1 MILELTITLAK
12 VLFIVG
18 LTVGFFAP
26 VLTWVERKQSAIMQ
40 DRIGANRADIMGFT
54 ALGLFHAI
62 ADAIK
67 MFTKEDFI
75 PQGANRFLHTLSPII
90 ALIPAIL
97 TFAVVP
103 FGGQYELWGTK
114 INLVISDLDVGLLF
128 VFAIASI
135 ATYGYVIAG
144 WASNNNWSLL
154 GSMRTASQ
162 MISYEVTMGLT
173 IVGVLMVYGTMKLT
187 EIGAAQE
194 DFLNWGDLY
203 KDQDKKWSNIM
214 NIIVNNVFQTDDVQL
229 LTVLKNFFSK
239 RQDKIEDHKS
249 SKSHTGKRPPRFAP
263 GGQSTQMIVGA
274 DGSNDK
280 IILGRSVNL
289 YAAQKLRRVYYSA
302 FSPIPD
308 ASAVLPLKP
317 APLIREHR
325 LYQADWLLRFYGFQL
340 DEILEGTKDDMLDM
354 DHDPKMAWALKNRH
368 LFPVDLNRADK
379 NMLLRVP
386 GLGAVTV
393 KKILSIRRY
402 ANLSWYDLVK
412 MRLPLNKLKPF
423 ITVNDYKPAIH
434 ILDSQNLGL
443 LLKEPKQMELFGASE

>member
-194 DFLNWGDLY
+194 DFLNWGFFLQPVGFFMFLAASIAENKRIPFDAPEAESELVAGY
-203 KDQDKKWSNIM
+203 FTEYSGLKFGMFFMSEFIEM
-214 NIIVNNVFQTDDVQL
+214 VTIGAIVTILFFGAWHIPFLSSTTLLSWLDFLGTNWATLALMLIHIGVFFAKVI
-229 LTVLKNFFSK
+229 FFIWFQMTI
-239 RQDKIEDHKS
+239 RW
-249 SKSHTGKRPPRFAP
+249 TLPRFRYDQIMKL
-263 GGQSTQMIVGA
+263 GW
-274 DGSNDK
+274 K
-280 IILGRSVNL
+280 IL
-289 YAAQKLRRVYYSA
+289 
-302 FSPIPD
+302 
-308 ASAVLPLKP
+308 LPLSL
-317 APLIREHR
+317 ANILITG
-325 LYQADWLLRFYGFQL
+325 LV
-340 DEILEGTKDDMLDM
+340 ILVV
-354 DHDPKMAWALKNRH
+354 H
-368 LFPVDLNRADK
+368 
-379 NMLLRVP
+379 
-386 GLGAVTV
+386 
-393 KKILSIRRY
+393 
-402 ANLSWYDLVK
+402 
-412 MRLPLNKLKPF
+412 
-423 ITVNDYKPAIH
+423 
-434 ILDSQNLGL
+434 
-443 LLKEPKQMELFGASE
+443 

>member
-12 VLFIVG
+12 ILFIIG

-90 ALIPAIL
+90 AVIPAIL

-194 DFLNWGDLY
+194 DFLNWGFFLQPVGFFMFLAASIAENKRIPFDAPEAESELVAGY
-203 KDQDKKWSNIM
+203 FTEYSGLKFGMFFMSEFIEM
-214 NIIVNNVFQTDDVQL
+214 VTIGAIVTILFFGAWHIPFLSSATLLSWLDFLGTNWATLALMLIHIGVFFAKVI
-229 LTVLKNFFSK
+229 FFIWFQMTI
-239 RQDKIEDHKS
+239 RW
-249 SKSHTGKRPPRFAP
+249 TLPRFRYDQIMKL
-263 GGQSTQMIVGA
+263 GW
-274 DGSNDK
+274 K
-280 IILGRSVNL
+280 IL
-289 YAAQKLRRVYYSA
+289 
-302 FSPIPD
+302 
-308 ASAVLPLKP
+308 LPLSL
-317 APLIREHR
+317 AN
-325 LYQADWLLRFYGFQL
+325 
-340 DEILEGTKDDMLDM
+340 ILVT
-354 DHDPKMAWALKNRH
+354 
-368 LFPVDLNRADK
+368 
-379 NMLLRVP
+379 
-386 GLGAVTV
+386 GLV
-393 KKILSIRRY
+393 IL
-402 ANLSWYDLVK
+402 
-412 MRLPLNKLKPF
+412 
-423 ITVNDYKPAIH
+423 AI
-434 ILDSQNLGL
+434 Q
-443 LLKEPKQMELFGASE
+443 

>member
-1 MILELTITLAK
+1 MILELSITLVK
-12 VLFIVG
+12 ILFIIAM
-18 LTVGFFAP
+18 TVGFFAP

-40 DRIGANRADIMGFT
+40 DRVGANRADILGFT

-90 ALIPAIL
+90 AVIPAIL

-135 ATYGYVIAG
+135 ATYGYVISG

-194 DFLNWGDLY
+194 DFLNWGFFLQPVGFFMFLAASIAENKRIPFDAPEAESELVAGY
-203 KDQDKKWSNIM
+203 FTEYSGLKFGMFFMSEFIEMVTIGAIVTILFFGAWHIPFLPSATLLSWLDFLGTNWANVVLMLIHMGVFWAKVVFFIWFQMTIRWTLPRFRYDQIMKLGWKILLPLSLANILVTG
-214 NIIVNNVFQTDDVQL
+214 IVILIVN
-229 LTVLKNFFSK
+229 
-239 RQDKIEDHKS
+239 
-249 SKSHTGKRPPRFAP
+249 
-263 GGQSTQMIVGA
+263 
-274 DGSNDK
+274 
-280 IILGRSVNL
+280 
-289 YAAQKLRRVYYSA
+289 
-302 FSPIPD
+302 
-308 ASAVLPLKP
+308 
-317 APLIREHR
+317 
-325 LYQADWLLRFYGFQL
+325 
-340 DEILEGTKDDMLDM
+340 
-354 DHDPKMAWALKNRH
+354 
-368 LFPVDLNRADK
+368 
-379 NMLLRVP
+379 
-386 GLGAVTV
+386 
-393 KKILSIRRY
+393 
-402 ANLSWYDLVK
+402 
-412 MRLPLNKLKPF
+412 
-423 ITVNDYKPAIH
+423 
-434 ILDSQNLGL
+434 
-443 LLKEPKQMELFGASE
+443 

>member
-194 DFLNWGDLY
+194 DFLNWGFFLQPVGFFMFLAASIAENKRIPFDAPEAESELVAGY
-203 KDQDKKWSNIM
+203 FTEYSGLKFGMFFMAEFIEM
-214 NIIVNNVFQTDDVQL
+214 VTIGAIVTILFFGAWHIPFLSSATLLSWLDFLGTNWATLALMLIHIGVFFAKVI
-229 LTVLKNFFSK
+229 FFIWFQMTI
-239 RQDKIEDHKS
+239 RW
-249 SKSHTGKRPPRFAP
+249 TLPRFRYDQIMKL
-263 GGQSTQMIVGA
+263 GW
-274 DGSNDK
+274 K
-280 IILGRSVNL
+280 IL
-289 YAAQKLRRVYYSA
+289 
-302 FSPIPD
+302 
-308 ASAVLPLKP
+308 LPLSL
-317 APLIREHR
+317 ANILITG
-325 LYQADWLLRFYGFQL
+325 LVILL
-340 DEILEGTKDDMLDM
+340 
-354 DHDPKMAWALKNRH
+354 
-368 LFPVDLNRADK
+368 
-379 NMLLRVP
+379 
-386 GLGAVTV
+386 
-393 KKILSIRRY
+393 
-402 ANLSWYDLVK
+402 
-412 MRLPLNKLKPF
+412 
-423 ITVNDYKPAIH
+423 VN
-434 ILDSQNLGL
+434 
-443 LLKEPKQMELFGASE
+443 

>member
-1 MILELTITLAK
+1 MILELSITLVK
-12 VLFIVG
+12 ILFIIAM
-18 LTVGFFAP
+18 TVGFFAP

-40 DRIGANRADIMGFT
+40 DRVGANRADILGFT

-90 ALIPAIL
+90 AVIPAIL

-135 ATYGYVIAG
+135 ATYGYVISG

-194 DFLNWGDLY
+194 DFLNWGFFLQPVGFFMFLAASIAENKRIPFDAPEAESELVAGY
-203 KDQDKKWSNIM
+203 FTEYSGLKFGMFFMSEFIEMVTIGAIVTILFFGAWHIPFLPSATLLSWLDFLGTNWANVVLMLIHMGVFWAKVVFFIWFQMTIRWTLPRFRYDQIM
-214 NIIVNNVFQTDDVQL
+214 KLGWKILLPLSLANVLVTGIVILIVN
-229 LTVLKNFFSK
+229 
-239 RQDKIEDHKS
+239 
-249 SKSHTGKRPPRFAP
+249 
-263 GGQSTQMIVGA
+263 
-274 DGSNDK
+274 
-280 IILGRSVNL
+280 
-289 YAAQKLRRVYYSA
+289 
-302 FSPIPD
+302 
-308 ASAVLPLKP
+308 
-317 APLIREHR
+317 
-325 LYQADWLLRFYGFQL
+325 
-340 DEILEGTKDDMLDM
+340 
-354 DHDPKMAWALKNRH
+354 
-368 LFPVDLNRADK
+368 
-379 NMLLRVP
+379 
-386 GLGAVTV
+386 
-393 KKILSIRRY
+393 
-402 ANLSWYDLVK
+402 
-412 MRLPLNKLKPF
+412 
-423 ITVNDYKPAIH
+423 
-434 ILDSQNLGL
+434 
-443 LLKEPKQMELFGASE
+443 

>member
-12 VLFIVG
+12 ILFIIG

-114 INLVISDLDVGLLF
+114 VNLVISDLDVGLLF

-173 IVGVLMVYGTMKLT
+173 IVGVLMVYGTLKLT

-194 DFLNWGDLY
+194 DFLNWGFFLQPVGFFMFLAASIAENKRIPFDAPEAESELVAGY
-203 KDQDKKWSNIM
+203 FTEYSGLKFGMFFMSEFIEM
-214 NIIVNNVFQTDDVQL
+214 VTIGAIVTILFFGAWHIPFLSSTTLLSWLDFLGTNWATLALMLIHIGVFFAKVI
-229 LTVLKNFFSK
+229 FFIWFQMTI
-239 RQDKIEDHKS
+239 RW
-249 SKSHTGKRPPRFAP
+249 TLPRFRYDQIMKL
-263 GGQSTQMIVGA
+263 GW
-274 DGSNDK
+274 K
-280 IILGRSVNL
+280 IL
-289 YAAQKLRRVYYSA
+289 
-302 FSPIPD
+302 
-308 ASAVLPLKP
+308 LPLSL
-317 APLIREHR
+317 ANILITG
-325 LYQADWLLRFYGFQL
+325 LV
-340 DEILEGTKDDMLDM
+340 IL
-354 DHDPKMAWALKNRH
+354 
-368 LFPVDLNRADK
+368 
-379 NMLLRVP
+379 
-386 GLGAVTV
+386 AV
-393 KKILSIRRY
+393 
-402 ANLSWYDLVK
+402 
-412 MRLPLNKLKPF
+412 
-423 ITVNDYKPAIH
+423 H
-434 ILDSQNLGL
+434 
-443 LLKEPKQMELFGASE
+443 

>member
-12 VLFIVG
+12 ILFVIG

-90 ALIPAIL
+90 AVIPAIL

-162 MISYEVTMGLT
+162 MISYEVTLGLT
-173 IVGVLMVYGTMKLT
+173 IVGVLMVYGTLKLT

-194 DFLNWGDLY
+194 DFLNWGFFLQPVGFFMFLAASIAENKRIPFDAPEAESELVAGY
-203 KDQDKKWSNIM
+203 FTEYSGLKFGMFFMSEFIEM
-214 NIIVNNVFQTDDVQL
+214 VTIGAIVTILFFGAWHIPFLSSATLLSWLDFLGTNWATLALMLIHIGVFFAKVI
-229 LTVLKNFFSK
+229 FFIWFQMTI
-239 RQDKIEDHKS
+239 RW
-249 SKSHTGKRPPRFAP
+249 TLPRFRYDQIMKL
-263 GGQSTQMIVGA
+263 GW
-274 DGSNDK
+274 K
-280 IILGRSVNL
+280 IL
-289 YAAQKLRRVYYSA
+289 
-302 FSPIPD
+302 
-308 ASAVLPLKP
+308 LPLSL
-317 APLIREHR
+317 ANILITG
-325 LYQADWLLRFYGFQL
+325 LV
-340 DEILEGTKDDMLDM
+340 ILIV
-354 DHDPKMAWALKNRH
+354 H
-368 LFPVDLNRADK
+368 
-379 NMLLRVP
+379 
-386 GLGAVTV
+386 
-393 KKILSIRRY
+393 
-402 ANLSWYDLVK
+402 
-412 MRLPLNKLKPF
+412 
-423 ITVNDYKPAIH
+423 
-434 ILDSQNLGL
+434 
-443 LLKEPKQMELFGASE
+443 